1 MRWPIYFKL
10 PINKFAARARP
21 NFSRARQALPKP
33 DKKQNKWRCVIYNAS
48 QPFFWFL
55 LAIGVLWLLI
65 VNTGWTSV
73 AGRLR

>member
-1 MRWPIYFKL
+1 MT
-10 PINKFAARARP
+10 NFAAHARP
-21 NFSRARQALPKP
+21 KFPAPGRHCRNPGQKTKQMALRNLQRKP
-33 DKKQNKWRCVIYNAS
+33 A
-48 QPFFWFL
+48 FFWFL